1 MNGKLALIAVALF
14 AAGYGVA
21 WNQYRPP
28 PPVQQVA
35 EADILARVGDRLITR
50 QDFDRVVQLRRARS
64 PMLYRDRQ
72 QQEGLLAELVERAS
86 LLEAAQ
92 NAGVADDPYVQEA
105 CERAKINLF
114 VKEKVEKALADT
126 RLTDEE
132 IQAYYQLHQDEFA
145 IPARYK
151 PAIILLAAPPDQQD
165 EAAWAR
171 LQKQAEEIL
180 QQARQ
185 LPEDLTHW
193 GDLARTYSQHRASR
207 YQGGAMAWVN
217 PLQKGHAAL
226 PDAVLDALFALK
238 TPGEIAPP
246 VRTDKGLFLVRLQNY
261 EPPRARGL
269 DEVRQALA
277 YRLRREKREQMK
289 QAVLEKYLGAQAV
302 QSWPERLQ
310 VEENRGKPAGGP
322 PAMPG
327 HALTKELK
335 Q

>member
-1 MNGKLALIAVALF
+1 MNGKMALMGLALF
-14 AAGYGVA
+14 AAGYGMA
-21 WNQYRPP
+21 WQQFRPP
-28 PPVQQVA
+28 VEEPKVA

-50 QDFDRVVQLRRARS
+50 QDFDRVVQMRRERS

-86 LLEAAQ
+86 LLEAAEK
-92 NAGVADDPYVQEA
+92 AGLADDPYVQEA
-105 CERAKINLF
+105 CDRAVINRF
-114 VKEKVEKALADT
+114 VKERLEKALAEAP
-126 RLTDEE
+126 LSDEE
-132 IQAYYQLHQDEFA
+132 ITAFYQAHQDEFA

-165 EAAWAR
+165 ETAWAR

-180 QQARQ
+180 QQAND
-185 LPEDLTHW
+185 LPEGLTHW

-226 PDAVLDALFALK
+226 PDVVLDALFALK

-246 VRTDKGLFLVRLQNY
+246 IRTEKGLFLVRLQNY

-310 VEENRGKPAGGP
+310 VEENQGKPAGGP

-327 HALTKELK
+327 HTLTKELK